1 MRIRVLLA
9 GILGAVIAV
18 AGCGT
23 TGGKSSVA
31 PQPHA
36 APSPSVTTT
45 APSPSAVARLSYAAI
60 DWIWATSQAPI
71 GTEVLVYY

>member
-9 GILGAVIAV
+9 WILGAVIAI

-31 PQPHA
+31 QQSHA
-36 APSPSVTTT
+36 ADQGFWS
-45 APSPSAVARLSYAAI
+45 
-60 DWIWATSQAPI
+60 
-71 GTEVLVYY
+71 